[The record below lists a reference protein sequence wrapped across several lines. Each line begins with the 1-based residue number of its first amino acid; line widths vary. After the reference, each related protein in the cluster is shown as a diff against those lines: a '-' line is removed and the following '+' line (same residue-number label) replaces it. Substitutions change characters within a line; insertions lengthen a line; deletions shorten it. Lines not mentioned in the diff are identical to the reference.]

1 MSTLGAQQD
10 IGTGPLAPAGGQEL
24 APAIGQELI
33 ERIESHCVF
42 AWPAQVV
49 ERTVDGWVLR
59 ATPGLLGRGRSNH
72 ALAPPWSLS
81 TAEINLALQRAAN
94 FAAGHGIECGIQV
107 GPLEVHIPLL
117 DEVAVRGWD
126 IQQSV
131 LVMTG
136 STDAIVAGEPA
147 AAAGD
152 AEFAL
157 EITDRVTPEWM
168 AAWESCEPDRDN
180 TREHV
185 DSVFKLMEGNARFA
199 RFEERAVGIAVEDD
213 GIIGLFCLA
222 VNPNQRRQGLGRKLV
237 RGLLA
242 GSSAPFTYLQ
252 VFSGN
257 EAGIGLYN
265 SLGFAESYRYCHCV
279 APAAAVAA

>member
-1 MSTLGAQQD
+1 M
-10 IGTGPLAPAGGQEL
+10 TGGL

-33 ERIESHCVF
+33 ERIESHSVL

-81 TAEINLALQRAAN
+81 TAEINLALQRTAD

-107 GPLEVHIPLL
+107 GPLELHIPLL

-136 STDAIVAGEPA
+136 ATEAIVASEPTA
-147 AAAGD
+147 ADGD
-152 AEFAL
+152 GEFAL
-157 EITDRVTPEWM
+157 EITDHVTPEWL
-168 AAWESCEPDRDN
+168 AAWESCEPGRDN
-180 TREHV
+180 VAEHV
-185 DSVFKLMEGNARFA
+185 DTVFKLMEGTARFA
-199 RFEERAVGIAVEDD
+199 RSGDRAVGITVEHD
-213 GIIGLFCLA
+213 GIVGLSCLA
-222 VNPNQRRQGLGRKLV
+222 VNPSERRQGLGRKLV

-242 GSSAPFTYLQ
+242 GSTAPLTYLQ

-257 EAGIGLYN
+257 DAGIGLYN

-279 APAAAVAA
+279 APAPATAA

>member
-1 MSTLGAQQD
+1 VTSVDTQQD
-10 IGTGPLAPAGGQEL
+10 VGTPAGL
-24 APAIGQELI
+24 PAIGQELI
-33 ERIESHCVF
+33 QRIESHCVL

-49 ERTVDGWVLR
+49 ERTTDGWVLR

-81 TAEINLALQRAAN
+81 AAEIQFALRRAEA
-94 FAAGHGIECGIQV
+94 FASRHGIECGIQV

-117 DEVAVRGWD
+117 DEVAVRGWE

-136 STDAIVAGEPA
+136 ATEAIVAGEPA
-147 AAAGD
+147 AERGD
-152 AEFAL
+152 PDFRL
-157 EITDRVTPEWM
+157 DITDHATPGWVS
-168 AAWESCEPDRDN
+168 AWEVCEPGRDN

-185 DSVFKLMEGNARFA
+185 KTVFKLLAENTDGRTVVRFA
-199 RFEERAVGIAVEDD
+199 RSGDHAVGIAVEYD
-213 GIIGLFCLA
+213 GIVGLFCLA
-222 VNPNQRRQGLGRKLV
+222 VDPGRRRQGIGRKLV

-242 GSSAPFTYLQ
+242 GSSAPLTYLQ

-257 EAGIGLYN
+257 HAGIGLYN
-265 SLGFAESYRYCHCV
+265 SLGFAEAYRYCHCV
-279 APAAAVAA
+279 APSPSPSPSV

>member
-1 MSTLGAQQD
+1 VSGGLAA
-10 IGTGPLAPAGGQEL
+10 GPVP
-24 APAIGQELI
+24 PTIGQKLI
-33 ERIESHCVF
+33 ERIESHSVL

-49 ERTVDGWVLR
+49 ERTSDGWVLR

-81 TAEINLALQRAAN
+81 ATEIDHALLRVGA
-94 FAAGHGIECGIQV
+94 FAADHGIECGIQA

-136 STDAIVAGEPA
+136 DTALIGRGELASNDAV
-147 AAAGD
+147 GD
-152 AEFAL
+152 LEL
-157 EITDRVTPEWM
+157 EITDQVTPEWM

-180 TREHV
+180 TRAHV
-185 DSVFKLMEGNARFA
+185 DTVFKLMYGSARFA
-199 RFEERAVGIAVEDD
+199 HAGTRAVGIAVEHD

-222 VNPNQRRQGLGRKLV
+222 VNPTERRQGLGGKLV

-242 GSSAPFTYLQ
+242 GSSAPLTYLQ

-257 EAGIGLYN
+257 EPAIGLYDR
-265 SLGFAESYRYCHCV
+265 LGFAESYRYCHCV
-279 APAAAVAA
+279 APSARA

>member
-1 MSTLGAQQD
+1 M
-10 IGTGPLAPAGGQEL
+10 TGGSVPVTGWR

-33 ERIESHCVF
+33 ERIESHCVL

-49 ERTVDGWVLR
+49 ERTADGWVMR

-81 TAEINLALQRAAN
+81 TAEINFALQRAAA
-94 FAAGHGIECGIQV
+94 FAADHGIECGIQV

-117 DEVAVRGWD
+117 EQIAAGGWE

-131 LVMTG
+131 LVMTA

-147 AAAGD
+147 PAGGD
-152 AEFAL
+152 AQFVL
-157 EITDRVTPEWM
+157 EITDHVTPDWV
-168 AAWESCEPDRDN
+168 ASWKICEPNRDN
-180 TREHV
+180 IDEHV
-185 DSVFKLMEGNARFA
+185 ETVFKLMNETLTGGTVHFA
-199 RFEERAVGIAVEDD
+199 RSGDLAVGIAVEYD
-213 GIIGLFCLA
+213 GIVGLFCLA
-222 VNPNQRRQGLGRKLV
+222 VSPSQRRQGVGGKLV

-242 GSSAPFTYLQ
+242 AASAPLVYLQ

-265 SLGFAESYRYCHCV
+265 SLGFAEFYRYCHCV
-279 APAAAVAA
+279 APVGA